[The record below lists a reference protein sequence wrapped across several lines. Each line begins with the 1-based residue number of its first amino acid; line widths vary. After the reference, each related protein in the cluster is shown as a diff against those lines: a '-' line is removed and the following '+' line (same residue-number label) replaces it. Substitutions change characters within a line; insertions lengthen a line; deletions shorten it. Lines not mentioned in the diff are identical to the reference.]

1 MVNVTIQDFSYAPT
15 KKSGLIL
22 DHVNAQI
29 NSQQFTLLTGPSGGG
44 KSTLLKFI
52 AGLYPK
58 YAHLALSGQI
68 LLNQQ
73 NMADLNR
80 NAVTKMVGMVFQ
92 DPDQQFA
99 MDTVQNEIIF
109 ILENLQTDPNQID
122 KILQQVLDFC
132 GIEELKHHSINTLS
146 GGEKQKL
153 ALACVLAMDVELII
167 LDEPFANVDPAARL
181 DLINKLKDL
190 QLHHHKTIIVCDH
203 DLNGYENIVDT
214 VLYLDGQ
221 SHQLNTLNPTQ
232 IHSLFASFKNA
243 TNSKLTINLPNKHQS
258 AILELTD
265 FKLQTADKI
274 LLALDNFKFY
284 DHQTTLITGANGI
297 GKSTLFKALVK
308 LTNFQGSILF
318 NQVNINKIKPIK
330 YSQQVSL
337 LFQNSEDQF
346 LEITVQEE
354 LELSKKMRQ
363 NSAFSEDAI
372 QAALED
378 LNLAHLLK
386 RNVYNLSG
394 GQKKKLQILL
404 MLIMNP
410 PVLLLDEPFSGLDLD
425 SLKVVIRLLQTA
437 KLKFNQTQ
445 IIISHQLTNLDQLVD
460 LHVQFSQQT
469 LNYLEVL

>member
-1 MVNVTIQDFSYAPT
+1 M
-15 KKSGLIL
+15 
-22 DHVNAQI
+22 
-29 NSQQFTLLTGPSGGG
+29 
-44 KSTLLKFI
+44 
-52 AGLYPK
+52 
-58 YAHLALSGQI
+58 
-68 LLNQQ
+68 
-73 NMADLNR
+73 
-80 NAVTKMVGMVFQ
+80 
-92 DPDQQFA
+92 
-99 MDTVQNEIIF
+99 
-109 ILENLQTDPNQID
+109 
-122 KILQQVLDFC
+122 
-132 GIEELKHHSINTLS
+132 
-146 GGEKQKL
+146 
-153 ALACVLAMDVELII
+153 
-167 LDEPFANVDPAARL
+167 
-181 DLINKLKDL
+181 
-190 QLHHHKTIIVCDH
+190 
-203 DLNGYENIVDT
+203 
-214 VLYLDGQ
+214 
-221 SHQLNTLNPTQ
+221 
-232 IHSLFASFKNA
+232 
-243 TNSKLTINLPNKHQS
+243 
-258 AILELTD
+258 
-265 FKLQTADKI
+265 
-274 LLALDNFKFY
+274 
-284 DHQTTLITGANGI
+284 ITGANGI

-330 YSQQVSL
+330 YAQQVSL

-445 IIISHQLTNLDQLVD
+445 IIISHQLTNLDQLID